1 MSLTDEQIAKMFNKN
16 VDTKTILVSK
26 NELQNVID
34 TNIKDGWKLIR
45 TTEINDRVKVTFQR
59 EK

>member
-45 TTEINDRVKVTFQR
+45 TTEINDRIKVTFQR